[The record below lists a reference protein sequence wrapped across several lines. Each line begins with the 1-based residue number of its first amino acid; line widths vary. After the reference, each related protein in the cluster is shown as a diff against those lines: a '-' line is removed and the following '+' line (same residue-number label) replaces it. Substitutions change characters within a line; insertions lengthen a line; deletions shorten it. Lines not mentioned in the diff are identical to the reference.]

1 MLRILLSLI
10 NISGLPRLLYRLIFD
25 KRVSAKL
32 KLIPVLAILYVLL
45 PGDILSDALPILGRV
60 DDIFLLVSG
69 IILFLVMVPKDI
81 IRDHLRNRS
90 KSSLDNDDIQER
102 KEKIIDGE
110 YTMSD
115 DDKPRERDPRD

>member
-10 NISGLPRLLYRLIFD
+10 TMSGLPRLLYRLIFD
-25 KRVSAKL
+25 KRVSTKL

-45 PGDILSDALPILGRV
+45 WGDILSDGLPILGRV
-60 DDIFLLVSG
+60 DDIFFLVFG

-90 KSSLDNDDIQER
+90 KSSLNNDDIQGR

-115 DDKPRERDPRD
+115 DDKPGERNFRD